1 MELLQNQTKS
11 LKFLA
16 MLCMLLEHISSTATL
31 CHMDCSKELHQV
43 NLLAIVNVYIG
54 LLLFIT
60 VLKNGKISILM
71 NIVHFGCGLVIELS
85 DKENPQKV
93 SIFAMK
99 HERCYVFL
107 PILYICVNFL

>member
-16 MLCMLLEHISSTATL
+16 MLCMLLEHISSTDTL
-31 CHMDCSKELHQV
+31 CHMDCSKKLHQV

-93 SIFAMK
+93 RHI
-99 HERCYVFL
+99 CYET
-107 PILYICVNFL
+107 

>member
-54 LLLFIT
+54 LLLFII

-85 DKENPQKV
+85 GKENPQKV
-93 SIFAMK
+93 
-99 HERCYVFL
+99 R
-107 PILYICVNFL
+107 PIYCET